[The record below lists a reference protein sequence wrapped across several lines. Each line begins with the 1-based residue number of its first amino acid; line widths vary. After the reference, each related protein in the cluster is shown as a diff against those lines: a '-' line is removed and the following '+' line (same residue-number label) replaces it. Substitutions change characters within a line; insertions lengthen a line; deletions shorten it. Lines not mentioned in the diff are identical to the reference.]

1 LGPPEQGFLRKGRF
15 RGCLQTLQSDQGTN
29 RPWQNRAN
37 SENHSTNISSAR
49 VKIVV
54 PPRADLGHFLQTRRR
69 LLKPADVG
77 LPATGRRRTE
87 GLRREEV
94 ANLAGVSVSWYT
106 WLEQG
111 RPINASRDVLNALA
125 RTLRLDEIECAHM
138 LALAGHSARVVAVP
152 GRVGVPTGL
161 LRLLG
166 ALEPCPAYLIDGR
179 WNVLAWNAGQERLFP
194 RFATIDSPDRNLV
207 WIVFCDLGARALIGD
222 WENEARR
229 VLSQFRAE
237 TIGLAD
243 DLDHQALVGRLQV
256 ASPEFA
262 EWWPRH
268 DVGGFAEHVR
278 TFHHPLA
285 GELRLLI
292 EQLIPAGEGDLRLI
306 VHVGLEGDDSLD
318 RLSACPSD

>member
-1 LGPPEQGFLRKGRF
+1 VKGQA
-15 RGCLQTLQSDQGTN
+15 RGALVGV
-29 RPWQNRAN
+29 
-37 SENHSTNISSAR
+37 E
-49 VKIVV
+49 VGV

-69 LLKPADVG
+69 LLKPADVE
-77 LPATGRRRTE
+77 LPMGGRRRTE

-138 LALAGHSARVVAVP
+138 LALAGHSARVAVPGRVP

-161 LRLLG
+161 HRLLA
-166 ALEPCPAYLIDGR
+166 ALEPCPAYVIDAR

-194 RFATIDSPDRNLV
+194 RFATVDAADRNLV
-207 WIVFCDLGARALIGD
+207 WIVFCDPAARALIGD

-237 TIGLAD
+237 TIALAD
-243 DLDHQALVGRLQV
+243 DAEHQAFLRRLQE
-256 ASPEFA
+256 SSTEFSQ
-262 EWWPRH
+262 WWPRH

-285 GELRLLI
+285 GELRLLN
-292 EQLIPAGEGDLRLI
+292 EQLIPAGEPDLRLI
-306 VHVGLEGDDSLD
+306 IHVALVGDDSLE
-318 RLSACPSD
+318 RLTSA

>member
-1 LGPPEQGFLRKGRF
+1 VQPERCRGLIDPGKIEIGEASGRPV
-15 RGCLQTLQSDQGTN
+15 G
-29 RPWQNRAN
+29 
-37 SENHSTNISSAR
+37 
-49 VKIVV
+49 VKVGV

-77 LPATGRRRTE
+77 LPASGRRRTE

-138 LALAGHSARVVAVP
+138 LALAGHSARAATVP
-152 GRVGVPTGL
+152 GRVDMPTGL
-161 LRLLG
+161 HRLL
-166 ALEPCPAYLIDGR
+166 AAFEPCPAYVIDAR

-194 RFATIDSPDRNLV
+194 RFATMDAPDRNLV
-207 WIVFCDLGARALIGD
+207 WIVFCDPGARALIGD

-237 TIGLAD
+237 TIALAD
-243 DLDHQALVGRLQV
+243 DANHQALVSHLQESSV
-256 ASPEFA
+256 EFA

-268 DVGGFAEHVR
+268 DVGGFVEHVR

-285 GELRLLI
+285 GELRLLN
-292 EQLIPAGEGDLRLI
+292 EQLIPAGEPDLRLI
-306 VHVGLEGDDSLD
+306 VHVALEGDDSLD
-318 RLSACPSD
+318 RLTRVAA

>member
-1 LGPPEQGFLRKGRF
+1 LRKTEAGAWLF
-15 RGCLQTLQSDQGTN
+15 
-29 RPWQNRAN
+29 AV
-37 SENHSTNISSAR
+37 E
-49 VKIVV
+49 VVV

-69 LLKPADVG
+69 LLQPIDVG
-77 LPATGRRRTE
+77 LPMSGRRRTE

-138 LALAGHSARVVAVP
+138 LALAGHSARVASVP
-152 GRVGVPTGL
+152 GRIGVPTGL
-161 LRLLG
+161 QRLLA
-166 ALEPCPAYLIDGR
+166 ALEPCPAYVIDAR
-179 WNVLAWNAGQERLFP
+179 WNVLAWNSGQERLFP
-194 RFATIDSPDRNLV
+194 RFATVDAADRNLV
-207 WIVFCDLGARALIGD
+207 WIVFCDPAARALIGD

-237 TIGLAD
+237 TIALAD
-243 DLDHQALVGRLQV
+243 DAEHQGFLRRLQESS
-256 ASPEFA
+256 AEFA
-262 EWWPRH
+262 QWWPRH

-285 GELRLLI
+285 GELRLLN
-292 EQLIPAGEGDLRLI
+292 EQLIPAGEPDLRLI
-306 VHVGLEGDDSLD
+306 IHVALEGDDSLQ
-318 RLSACPSD
+318 RLTSA

>member
-1 LGPPEQGFLRKGRF
+1 VGLVAVE
-15 RGCLQTLQSDQGTN
+15 
-29 RPWQNRAN
+29 
-37 SENHSTNISSAR
+37 
-49 VKIVV
+49 VVV

-69 LLKPADVG
+69 LLKPVDVG
-77 LPATGRRRTE
+77 LPMSGRRRTE

-138 LALAGHSARVVAVP
+138 LALAGHSARVATVPGRVP

-161 LRLLG
+161 QRLLA
-166 ALEPCPAYLIDGR
+166 ALEPCPAYVIDAR
-179 WNVLAWNAGQERLFP
+179 WNVLAWNSGQERLFP
-194 RFATIDSPDRNLV
+194 RFATLDAEDRNLV
-207 WIVFCDLGARALIGD
+207 WIVFCDPAARALIGD

-237 TIGLAD
+237 TIALAD
-243 DLDHQALVGRLQV
+243 DAEHQTFLRRLQE
-256 ASPEFA
+256 SSTEFA
-262 EWWPRH
+262 QWWPRH

-285 GELRLLI
+285 GELSLFN
-292 EQLIPAGEGDLRLI
+292 EQLIPAGEPDLRLI
-306 VHVGLEGDDSLD
+306 IHVALEGDDSLQ
-318 RLSACPSD
+318 RLTSA